1 MSGTS
6 FNTYWDVEK
15 HKLEYECDDH
25 WELRKNFLEAHKDK
39 YPEDQLV
46 CLAQVFTNVE
56 LLGCKYPKETM
67 DLVAEL
73 SQDVAKEYREKQR
86 SKLQRTF
93 VKASDAA
100 SSKAKGHNTTHTD
113 TASTSTSKRCNEDP
127 EEDPS
132 KRMKITSQPFGNLV
146 LLDYPNSSPQM
157 TLDSSVKMSGQ
168 RIEWKFH
175 MAQILQCR
183 CEFFINGKKVSEG
196 AGNTKKASKAD
207 AAKKGLAIL
216 QKYYYTIE
224 IKDDWKVNLTGKQ
237 SELKADDPND
247 NSLQSDGVGAKLMKL
262 MGWAGGG
269 LGKSEQGITEPV
281 TLKRQISRS
290 GFGLKLTSDNMGLFK
305 RKCQQTLSQ
314 YIRESDTHN
323 YLVFADFTNDERSI
337 MHDCARRM
345 GLKSQSHG
353 PKHQRTLLITR
364 KLEPSDLVKE
374 LLKIGGIT
382 DKYILKAPT
391 DD

>member
-1 MSGTS
+1 MSEAS
-6 FNTYWDVEK
+6 FNTDWDVEK

-25 WELRKNFLEAHKDK
+25 WELRKNFLKAHKDK
-39 YPEDQLV
+39 YPEDQL
-46 CLAQVFTNVE
+46 
-56 LLGCKYPKETM
+56 
-67 DLVAEL
+67 
-73 SQDVAKEYREKQR
+73 DVAKEYREKHK

-100 SSKAKGHNTTHTD
+100 SSKAKGHNTAHTD

-127 EEDPS
+127 EDDPS

-224 IKDDWKVNLTGKQ
+224 IKDDWKVNLSGKQ

-247 NSLQSDGVGAKLMKL
+247 NSLQSDEFNVIILCH
-262 MGWAGGG
+262 
-269 LGKSEQGITEPV
+269 S
-281 TLKRQISRS
+281 
-290 GFGLKLTSDNMGLFK
+290 
-305 RKCQQTLSQ
+305 
-314 YIRESDTHN
+314 
-323 YLVFADFTNDERSI
+323 
-337 MHDCARRM
+337 CARRM